1 MEIKCQP
8 TIQIWI
14 DTERKI
20 ASFHAVEGLNPFC
33 CYSREQF
40 MSYTLALTEEGF
52 RFM

>member
-40 MSYTLALTEEGF
+40 MSYTFALSEEGF